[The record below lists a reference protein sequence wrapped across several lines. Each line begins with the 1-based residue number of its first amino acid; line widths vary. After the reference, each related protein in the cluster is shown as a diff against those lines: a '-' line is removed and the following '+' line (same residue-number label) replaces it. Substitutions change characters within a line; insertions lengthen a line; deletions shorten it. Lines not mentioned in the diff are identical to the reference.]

1 MTLTEFTAQ
10 LNTLL
15 ADTATITPATFR
27 TLLGYLATQAW
38 GASQHTEAATG
49 QLTADV
55 ATDIYFATPFAD
67 TDYAVTHQAV
77 DSLNAKVDCTI
88 VKYADRITVTASES
102 DCTFDFIASVATID
116 KNPV

>member
-1 MTLTEFTAQ
+1 MTLTEFTSQ
-10 LNTLL
+10 LNTLM

-38 GASQHTEAATG
+38 GASQHTEASTG

-55 ATDIYFATPFAD
+55 ATDIYFDTPFAD
-67 TDYAVTHQAV
+67 TNYALTYQAV
-77 DSLNAKVDCTI
+77 DALNAKVYCNV

-102 DCTFDFIASVATID
+102 DCTFDFIAAVSTID
-116 KNPV
+116 MNPV